1 MVQQTQCQFHW
12 YVGLFQRQTH
22 TYLIFIEV
30 VIMQLPTLHEENWY
44 PGGFNDI
51 VPGGWAGELSYPN
64 RTNFDDHL
72 QQYINMIE
80 WIKQN
85 VADPYQNVLWTKI
98 GDCIYIQFR
107 QRKDMLWFTLRFGS

>member
-1 MVQQTQCQFHW
+1 
-12 YVGLFQRQTH
+12 
-22 TYLIFIEV
+22 
-30 VIMQLPTLHEENWY
+30 MQLSTLSAQNWY
-44 PGGFNDI
+44 SSGDTGT
-51 VPGGWAGELSYPN
+51 VPVGWAGELSYPN

-107 QRKDMLWFTLRFGS
+107 KRKDMTWFVLRFGS